1 MVLNDLSLS
10 ENTRPDEIK
19 MALTGKLGR
28 VLPEGTYKVIVRNFS
43 GDVRTRAGGKVS
55 FQAMILLD
63 AEGKKAALQKKGEIE
78 AMGFRVSS
86 SGDINAN

>member
-10 ENTRPDEIK
+10 QNTRPEEIK
-19 MALTGKLGR
+19 TALNGKLGR

-43 GDVRTRAGGKVS
+43 GDVRARADGKVS

-63 AEGKKAALQKKGEIE
+63 SEGRKAALQNKGEIE
-78 AMGFRVSS
+78 AMGFKVSN

>member
-10 ENTRPDEIK
+10 QNTRPDEIK
-19 MALTGKLGR
+19 SALAGKLGR

-43 GDVRTRAGGKVS
+43 GDVRARAGGKVS

-63 AEGKKAALQKKGEIE
+63 TEGRKAALQNKGEIE
-78 AMGFRVSS
+78 AMGFKVSN

>member
-10 ENTRPDEIK
+10 QNTRPDEIK
-19 MALTGKLGR
+19 TVLTGKLGL

-43 GDVRTRAGGKVS
+43 GDVRARANGKVS

-63 AEGKKAALQKKGEIE
+63 AEGRKAALQNKGEIE
-78 AMGFRVSS
+78 AMGFKVSN
-86 SGDINAN
+86 SGDIHAN